1 MFRPVGELDFIAI
14 YKHILTFWD
23 EHKCFQTL
31 VEKNRR
37 GPRFSFLDGPITANN
52 PMGVHHGWGRTLKDL
67 YQRYYAMRGF
77 HQRYQ
82 NGFDCQGLWVEVEV
96 EKDLGLNS
104 KREIENYGLEKF
116 SRKCR
121 ERVNKFSQIQTQ
133 QSISLGQ
140 WMDWP
145 NSYYTMSDT
154 NIESIWYF
162 LKVCHE
168 RGWLYLGHRAMPW
181 CSRCETSL
189 SQHEMLET
197 YYEVTHK
204 AVYVRFPIKERP
216 GESLLVWTTTP
227 WTLLANVAA
236 AVHPELEYLRIQ
248 AGEHILIV
256 GAETV
261 HRVGTEG
268 KDYRVVGKCF
278 GKDLLGL
285 HYDGPF
291 DDLEAGKNIDHRVI
305 AWDMVGSQEGTGI
318 VHIAPGCGQEDFE
331 LSGLENLP
339 IIQPVDETGTYLEG
353 FGEFTGKRVQDLQQA
368 IFADLKRKGV
378 WFKTESYTHRYPSCW
393 RCGEELI
400 FRLVDEWFISS
411 AEIRP
416 QMREAN
422 SKVRWVPSHIQKRMD
437 DWLVNMGDWC
447 ISRKRYWG
455 LPLPFYP
462 CKVCGH
468 LNVIGS
474 LKELRERATEPF
486 DLPELHRPWID
497 AVKIRCEKCGE
508 TVARITDVGD
518 CWLDAGIVPF
528 STMKYFEDREYWKD
542 WFPADLVLEMRAQL
556 RCWFY
561 SLLFMSVALEKTAP
575 YKCVMTHE
583 KVLAE
588 DGREMHKSWGN
599 AIWFD
604 EAVEKMGP
612 DVVRWMYLG
621 QATTEPLRFGY
632 GPSRE
637 IKRKFL
643 QFWNVY
649 SFFVLYAQEDK
660 PSLVYDYVPQENTR
674 LLDRWLISRVNSVA
688 ALIRA
693 SVENYEV
700 RKAVIAIEN
709 LWEDLSNWYVR
720 RNRRRFWKEETGPDK
735 IAGYQALYYTLTT
748 VCRLMAPFVP
758 FISEHIYQNLVR
770 SLDPSAPESI
780 HHTPYPVSDPGFV
793 DPTLEEGV
801 AMVQRV
807 VSVGLAARNAAGQKV
822 RQPLA
827 CAMLVVPEELRE
839 TIRQFEQDILEELNV
854 KEMQFLDDPGPY
866 IRRHVALDM
875 KSLKSR
881 LGKEAGAIRKAWEEV
896 NQDEAYD
903 ALSMGNEFL
912 LDLPSGIVAITP
924 DDVRLAMEGTEGYS
938 AASEKG
944 VTVVLDLTLTPEL
957 IAEGQC
963 RELVRKLQIMRKDA
977 GLEVSDRI
985 RLHLFRG
992 ETMDDIVNRFK
1003 DFIAAET
1010 LAVEMTREAPGQ
1022 DCFVRDIEV
1031 GNDTGLVGLVKVA

>member
-14 YKHILTFWD
+14 YKHILAFWD
-23 EHKCFQTL
+23 ENKCFQAL
-31 VEKNRR
+31 VDKNRR

-67 YQRYYAMRGF
+67 YQRYYAMQGF

-104 KREIENYGLEKF
+104 KREIENYGLDKF

-121 ERVNKFSQIQTQ
+121 ERVNKFSQVQTQ

-154 NIESIWYF
+154 NVESIWHF

-168 RGWLYLGHRAMPW
+168 RDWLYLGHRAMPW

-197 YYEVTHK
+197 YYEMTHK
-204 AVYVRFPIKERP
+204 AVYVRFPLKERP

-248 AGEHILIV
+248 AGEQILIV

-261 HRVGTEG
+261 QRVGTEG
-268 KDYRVVGKCF
+268 KDYQVLGKCF
-278 GKDLLGL
+278 GRDLLGL
-285 HYDGPF
+285 HYSGPF
-291 DDLEAGKNIDHRVI
+291 DDLDAAKQIDHRVI

-331 LSGLENLP
+331 LSGVENLQV
-339 IIQPVDETGTYLEG
+339 IQPVDETGTYLEG

-368 IFADLKRKGV
+368 IFTDLKRKGI

-411 AEIRP
+411 EEIRP

-422 SKVRWVPSHIQKRMD
+422 SRVRWIPSHMQKRMD
-437 DWLVNMGDWC
+437 DWLMNMGDWC

-455 LPLPFYP
+455 LPLPFYS
-462 CKVCGH
+462 CKACGH

-474 LKELRERATEPF
+474 LNELRERATEPF
-486 DLPELHRPWID
+486 ELPELHRPWID
-497 AVKIRCEKCGE
+497 AVKIRCEKCGQP
-508 TVARITDVGD
+508 VGRITDVGD

-528 STMKYFEDREYWKD
+528 STMKYFEDPAYWKE
-542 WFPADLVLEMRAQL
+542 WFPVEMILEMRAQL

-660 PSLVYDYVPQENTR
+660 PGLVYDCAPRENSR
-674 LLDRWLISRVNSVA
+674 LLDRWLISRVNSAA

-748 VCRLMAPFVP
+748 ACRLMAPFVP
-758 FISEHIYQNLVR
+758 FVSEHIYQNLVR
-770 SLDPSAPESI
+770 SLDTSAPESI
-780 HHTPYPVSDPGFV
+780 HHTSYPACDQNLV
-793 DPTLEEGV
+793 DTMLEEGV
-801 AMVQRV
+801 AMVQQA

-827 CAMLVVPEELRE
+827 CAMLVVPEQLRE
-839 TIRQFEQDILEELNV
+839 TIRQFEQDILDELNV
-854 KEMQFLDDPGPY
+854 KEMRFLDDPGPY
-866 IRRHVALDM
+866 IRRNVALDM

-881 LGKEAGAIRKAWEEV
+881 LGKEAGAVKKAWEEV
-896 NQDEAYD
+896 NQDQAYD
-903 ALSMGNEFL
+903 ALSAGTDFT
-912 LDLPSGIVAITP
+912 LDLPDGPLTITP
-924 DDVRLAMEGTEGYS
+924 GDVRLMMQGTDGYS
-938 AASEKG
+938 AAGEKG
-944 VTVVLDLTLTPEL
+944 VTVVLDLKLTPEL

-977 GLEVSDRI
+977 GLEVSD
-985 RLHLFRG
+985 
-992 ETMDDIVNRFK
+992 
-1003 DFIAAET
+1003 
-1010 LAVEMTREAPGQ
+1010 
-1022 DCFVRDIEV
+1022 
-1031 GNDTGLVGLVKVA
+1031 